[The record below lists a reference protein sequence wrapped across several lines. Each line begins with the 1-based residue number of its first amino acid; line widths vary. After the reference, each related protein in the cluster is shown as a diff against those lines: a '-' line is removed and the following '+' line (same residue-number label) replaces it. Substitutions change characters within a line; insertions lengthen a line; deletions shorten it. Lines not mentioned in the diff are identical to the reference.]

1 MNIFKKIKKF
11 FDDAEKERRE
21 IIVQRIAD
29 NLKKDEEFLK
39 ELKKII
45 F

>member
-21 IIVQRIAD
+21 IIAQRIAD
-29 NLKKDEEFLK
+29 NLKRMKNS
-39 ELKKII
+39 
-45 F
+45 

>member
-11 FDDAEKERRE
+11 FDDTEKEHRE
-21 IIVQRIAD
+21 IISQRIAD

>member
-11 FDDAEKERRE
+11 FDDAEEERRE

-29 NLKKDEEFLK
+29 NLKKDEEVLK